1 MSSGFKS
8 GTKLPFASR
17 TTMSLVMRSTRVRKS
32 GPRWAG
38 FCAGGAD
45 VAGAGVC
52 GAWADRLAT
61 RATLRAAAQKPWVFK
76 FIRPNYTSS
85 DDGGDSLDGG
95 EGFDPSPSAV
105 PWRRPRRR
113 RRRRR
118 EGAVET
124 SGSTDDEPAETVGSA
139 DGLAPACAP
148 SAWA

>member
-1 MSSGFKS
+1 MSF
-8 GTKLPFASR
+8 
-17 TTMSLVMRSTRVRKS
+17 VMRSTRVRKS

-52 GAWADRLAT
+52 GACADRLAT

-95 EGFDPSPSAV
+95 GGVDPSPCAV
-105 PWRRPRRR
+105 SCRRPRRLR
-113 RRRRR
+113 RRRL
-118 EGAVET
+118 EWALET
-124 SGSTDDEPAETVGSA
+124 SGPSDDE
-139 DGLAPACAP
+139 
-148 SAWA
+148 